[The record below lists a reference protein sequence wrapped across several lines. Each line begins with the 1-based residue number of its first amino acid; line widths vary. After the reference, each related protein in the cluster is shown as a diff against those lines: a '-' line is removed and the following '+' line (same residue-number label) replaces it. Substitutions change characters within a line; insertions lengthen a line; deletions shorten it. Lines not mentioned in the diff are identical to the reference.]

1 MLRRK
6 PDPSLQLAEAE
17 HLAWLRLDMLMR
29 R

>member
-17 HLAWLRLDMLMR
+17 RLAWLRLDMLMR

>member
-17 HLAWLRLDMLMR
+17 RLAWLRLDILLAG
-29 R
+29 